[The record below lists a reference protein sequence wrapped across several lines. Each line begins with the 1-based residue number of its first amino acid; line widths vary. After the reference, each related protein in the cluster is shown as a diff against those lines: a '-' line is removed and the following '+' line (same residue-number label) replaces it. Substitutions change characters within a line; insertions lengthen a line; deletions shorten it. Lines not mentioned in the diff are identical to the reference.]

1 MSTINPEATGRST
14 DRLESSKRS
23 RWPLIGTA
31 AGVTGFIATL
41 VTDIHPA
48 DKATID
54 VVDQVSRTT
63 AHASVIAGYL
73 TVALLVVLA
82 ATWRRHVEPRVASS
96 TAARVVSNG
105 VLLSAAALT
114 LGYGWKGA
122 MAVYLPGGMD
132 AGAFDQ
138 EGLYVLYMLND
149 FGSYIGW
156 LGVTIAAG
164 AIVWMAFRERT
175 VSRWIGVV
183 ALIPVLAVTA
193 FTVGTGLPGFPG
205 VVSPL
210 FMAIAFTGLAFGK
223 STITR

>member
-1 MSTINPEATGRST
+1 MSTIHPEATGT
-14 DRLESSKRS
+14 TADRLETTRS
-23 RWPLIGTA
+23 RWPLIGAA

-48 DKATID
+48 DKAT
-54 VVDQVSRTT
+54 VDIVDDVSRGT
-63 AHASVIAGYL
+63 AHASIIAGYV
-73 TVALLVVLA
+73 TVSLLVVLSA
-82 ATWRRHVEPRVASS
+82 AWRRHVEPRVANSV
-96 TAARVVSNG
+96 AARVVSNG
-105 VLLSAAALT
+105 VLISAAALT

-132 AGAFDQ
+132 AGAFDK

-149 FGSYIGW
+149 FGSFIGW
-156 LGVTIAAG
+156 LGVTVAAG
-164 AIVWMAFRERT
+164 AMAWMAFRDRT
-175 VSRWIGVV
+175 ISRWIGVV
-183 ALIPVLAVTA
+183 ALVPVLAVTA

-210 FMAIAFTGLAFGK
+210 FMVITFTGLAFGK

>member
-1 MSTINPEATGRST
+1 MSTIHPEVAGRT
-14 DRLESSKRS
+14 ADRLESSKRS

-31 AGVTGFIATL
+31 AGITGFVATL
-41 VTDIHPA
+41 VTDLHPA
-48 DKATID
+48 NDATID
-54 VVDQVSRTT
+54 VVDQVSQGK
-63 AHASVIAGYL
+63 AHASIIAGYV

-82 ATWRRHVEPRVASS
+82 AAWRRHVEPRVASS

-105 VLLSAAALT
+105 VLISAAALT

-132 AGAFDQ
+132 AGAFDK

-149 FGSYIGW
+149 FGSFIGW

-164 AIVWMAFRERT
+164 AIAWMAFRDRT

-183 ALIPVLAVTA
+183 ALVPVLAVTA

-205 VVSPL
+205 MVSPL
-210 FMAIAFTGLAFGK
+210 FLVITFTGLAFGK

>member
-1 MSTINPEATGRST
+1 MSTIHPEATGLST

-31 AGVTGFIATL
+31 AGITGFVATL
-41 VTDIHPA
+41 VTDIHAA

-54 VVDQVSRTT
+54 IVDQVSQGK
-63 AHASVIAGYL
+63 AHASIVAGYV
-73 TVALLVVLA
+73 TVALLVVLS

-105 VLLSAAALT
+105 LLISAAALT

-164 AIVWMAFRERT
+164 AIAWMAFRERT

-183 ALIPVLAVTA
+183 ALVPVLAVTA

-210 FMAIAFTGLAFGK
+210 FMVITFTGLAFGK

>member
-1 MSTINPEATGRST
+1 MSTIHTETAGRTS
-14 DRLESSKRS
+14 DRLESASRS
-23 RWPLIGTA
+23 RWPLVGVA

-41 VTDIHPA
+41 VTDLHPSN
-48 DKATID
+48 DATMD
-54 VVDQVSRTT
+54 VVDEVSQGK
-63 AHASVIAGYL
+63 AHVSIVAGYL

-82 ATWRRHVEPRVASS
+82 AAWRRHVEPRVAGS

-105 VLLSAAALT
+105 ILISAAALT

-132 AGAFDQ
+132 EGAFDK

-149 FGSYIGW
+149 FGSFIGW

-164 AIVWMAFRERT
+164 AIAWMSLRERT
-175 VSRWIGVV
+175 ISRWIGVV
-183 ALIPVLAVTA
+183 ALVPVLAVTA

-205 VVSPL
+205 VVSPV
-210 FMAIAFTGLAFGK
+210 FMVVAFAGLAFGK